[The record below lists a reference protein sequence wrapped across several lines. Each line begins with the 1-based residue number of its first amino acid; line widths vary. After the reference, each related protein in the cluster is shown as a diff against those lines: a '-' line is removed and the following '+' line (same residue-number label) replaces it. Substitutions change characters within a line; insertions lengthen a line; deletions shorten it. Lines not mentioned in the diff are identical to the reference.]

1 MSIEMR
7 LIERVADSPNKD
19 LPTVEVAQAALR
31 VINDLQSALS
41 EARAEVERLKRER
54 DDLARREKAS
64 LSAAQCFDGSLPS
77 TERFEGVIRQ
87 ALVAQDQRL
96 GAAER
101 DCRDARAERD
111 ELRAEVE
118 RLRGVLERARTRL
131 RPSGPPPAPTPPHG
145 DRCACCY
152 HVRMERG
159 RAEDVLAMLRAAL
172 TPKGGEREADPSKCR
187 SCPHPPH
194 LGLCTKRNGGTAYAC
209 GCSAQTPGPR
219 ASPTGGEE

>member
-118 RLRGVLERARTRL
+118 RLRGGAGTSAHPPSSLGPAPGSDSAARGPVRLLLPRPHGTRARRGRPGDAARRPHPEGRGEGGGPLEVPLLSAPAAPRTVHQAQRRHGLRL
-131 RPSGPPPAPTPPHG
+131 RLLRSDAGSARLP
-145 DRCACCY
+145 D
-152 HVRMERG
+152 G
-159 RAEDVLAMLRAAL
+159 R
-172 TPKGGEREADPSKCR
+172 
-187 SCPHPPH
+187 
-194 LGLCTKRNGGTAYAC
+194 
-209 GCSAQTPGPR
+209 
-219 ASPTGGEE
+219 